1 MRNYINPIYEDFFMH
16 PPRPEAD
23 FVDSLAALVASA
35 EFQALLAHYAS
46 EQDQTLI
53 PTAPAEDLDVLAEE
67 LALAQITP
75 AELAACC
82 RDQGALLERFT
93 ALKATELSAE
103 FSQPAEGG
111 CSCCGGDHDHGHDHS
126 HELGALAAELDDE
139 ETLLY
144 ASDFLANAL
153 EILLLRRSPEAL
165 PRFLRALDLHADERY
180 ADEVRGLYERAR
192 REIAPPTKEN

>member
-1 MRNYINPIYEDFFMH
+1 MH

-103 FSQPAEGG
+103 FSQPAESG
-111 CSCCGGDHDHGHDHS
+111 CSCCGGDHDHS

-192 REIAPPTKEN
+192 REIVPPTKEN